1 MNTRRRTSSGTVSS
15 KAASG
20 SGIQAEV
27 VTSAPSASSLRAMVA
42 WVSDVGTPSDHT
54 ILPGASAR
62 RRRYCFRC
70 AAISAMSRFSCS
82 TASGA

>member
-1 MNTRRRTSSGTVSS
+1 MIFG
-15 KAASG
+15 A
-20 SGIQAEV
+20 
-27 VTSAPSASSLRAMVA
+27 SLRQMASMVA

-54 ILPGASAR
+54 ILPRPAASR
-62 RRRYCFRC
+62 WHYFFWR